1 MSGEYNLDL
10 FALGKQCEVQPKT
23 KKNQRTM
30 KFNAPLRVYGFG
42 MVLRQGTWP
51 VGNQKSGFYEFTFFL
66 LHLDISLFYFIWFV
80 TIGKDGHSRA
90 EYTRIVDILTVT
102 FLPRSPQDM
111 QCRIDL

>member
-1 MSGEYNLDL
+1 
-10 FALGKQCEVQPKT
+10 
-23 KKNQRTM
+23 M

-90 EYTRIVDILTVT
+90 EYKDRRYPYRHISTTESTRYAMSD
-102 FLPRSPQDM
+102 RSLISVFALI
-111 QCRIDL
+111 R